1 MYRIRSEQNFETG
14 GSHPFKSRFLMQTA
28 TAAPTLVQRHA
39 GQQAEYA
46 AILTALRAV
55 KAKASEL
62 RGYYLSPHADSPL
75 AFEYERAKTL
85 LLALFEAAGDRALSD
100 HLRPLKEL
108 LTEVDGIAD
117 QCVFS
122 TLRRDGSLATHV
134 VGDVTNAAS
143 QIRAFQRAL
152 VNIGGHIRTDSVLP
166 LSQFLKY
173 YGLALPA
180 EQNTDSLTR
189 LIEEVEEK
197 RAIHRLNLEQG
208 LQISELIEPHD
219 HTAIH
224 NVISEILTDEA
235 GSVIDALASE
245 ITPPMTPQ
253 QLATQPTAC
262 LERLLDTPKARDLAQ
277 RLLGTL
283 NWYGSKSDEETVPDI
298 GAKLLLEALRL
309 WYELPHTDPSRSI
322 AGYQWQQRANHGK
335 SYADILKNFRQHLED
350 SLRTTTPTETAL
362 LGRLCQARFPVE
374 FQVRDIPHDLP
385 YATSIVWVNFVHGAH
400 LAQALDP
407 TLLQRLTFQQIT
419 DLPLKK
425 SQNASDALLQL
436 IALTRI
442 PAALTWAQAT
452 GAVEASAQ
460 TGDVQESRLKALQAL
475 EDHKAQLN
483 EAIVQLDIAPPNR
496 LKLAEQQLE
505 LALATEFTIAPMSI
519 RVMRDLY
526 RSGGRVERSIM
537 DTPDVPQKTW
547 SLLEVYASGGLSP
560 DRKWFISSNGTT
572 ARHWIRLSSDRK
584 FESGSVDPDVHPR
597 LFFPG
602 IRTLPDIDALFD
614 EQFKS
619 YLAKSKTAYE
629 GLIKSVLVTL
639 PWSDRKAL
647 EHGEV
652 RVLSLRD
659 QTGRKA
665 DEETAAHTL
674 PLRARMGFVLQATY
688 GNAVRFYECLP
699 RAGVIRPRP
708 DVTTAHVGGVRGKFL
723 FRNRLV
729 EEDYDYYIA
738 ILARPLPFD
747 RDAHTTGTPA
757 KSGASCNAILDP
769 LGDALPPTPTPS
781 AHHDI
786 SPNLTLTSARTR
798 QIASFIA
805 THLFYVDEQN
815 LRREALGV
823 TQFERDRD
831 EKHWLHNL
839 KEFVPFWGS
848 IEDLQSDKFGDRVLG
863 AIGLVLD
870 IVSFAVP
877 LGKFAAGSIRL
888 AVRAGGL
895 GIRSTLPRMVQLS
908 GKLLT
913 SSLKNLNPLDGS
925 VDLLRLTGRS
935 IKGAGR
941 AVVYLEKRAM
951 FQLKKLAGKADSY
964 DFVSS
969 LPQATEPGR
978 WKPLKNA
985 DRLGIVK
992 GIEDVPVRK
1001 IDGHHYLLDPL
1012 STRPYGPRLTPQ
1024 HHELSLGRSSYD
1036 TVKKTDDLVFVELP
1050 EQAHARYQFDID
1062 GRTTVFIDDVP
1073 YRLDGEELRR
1083 IEMIDDSSALTL
1095 VPCRPRRAPNNGSEC
1110 LSSFVTGTPAPTP
1123 EVGSFDETKG
1133 YAPWFGDRVSDA
1145 VSRPGHDGQFVTHE
1159 GNLYQ
1164 IIDNIPT
1171 LYTGDIT
1178 ELGFARKWLVPR
1190 REMPASLMFRK
1201 GIYGRIEVKG
1211 VYEGAEDPHRIGVIL
1226 VPSIDESSTYV
1237 FSRINTDKY
1246 YVATVPT
1253 GQSLSEPLTLKRLFK
1268 ADMAEGTLGAELL
1281 TVYTGSL
1288 SANNIAR
1295 IHSKEAL
1302 ELAMKTMDEIA
1313 IPIGMAPNPAG
1324 NMKFLKVDTSP
1335 GEALMFDHSTRMI
1348 VTRLPEGD
1356 TTWSRSK
1363 DAPEDFRQ
1371 STASIFDTL
1380 FMSPTIDA
1388 SNANSALRINQT
1400 MQKLHQL
1407 TPKRQRPFNPRN
1419 IAYADVM
1426 TSSGQREIYV
1436 SVSGAQ
1442 QATGHLPLFKQHL
1455 GADSVPVGGSTYF
1468 NIDMNQSFPHTSLE
1482 VTAEGKLLAVPAT
1495 IKDIATYKPAQSIK
1509 PTSLDSESKLIR
1521 VIREKYPDPKA
1532 IKSVNIATTMPPC
1545 ESCSIVMKQ
1554 FGYDGGENA
1563 LQVLWK

>member
-1 MYRIRSEQNFETG
+1 
-14 GSHPFKSRFLMQTA
+14 MQTA
-28 TAAPTLVQRHA
+28 TAAPTPAQRHA
-39 GQQAEYA
+39 GQQAEYET
-46 AILTALRAV
+46 ILSALQAVRTRA
-55 KAKASEL
+55 SDL
-62 RGYYLSPHADSPL
+62 HGFYLSPSADSPL
-75 AFEYERAKTL
+75 TLEYERTKTL
-85 LLALFEAAGDRALSD
+85 LRTFFEDTSDNALSV
-100 HLRPLKEL
+100 HLRPLKGL
-108 LTEVDGIAD
+108 LTEVSGIGD
-117 QCVFS
+117 QCVFLTS
-122 TLRRDGSLATHV
+122 HNDGTVDTHTIK
-134 VGDVTNAAS
+134 DVTKS
-143 QIRAFQRAL
+143 TGDIRAFQRAL
-152 VNIGGHIRTDSVLP
+152 VGIGGYIRSDRVLP
-166 LSQFLKY
+166 LPQVLKY

-189 LIEEVEEK
+189 LIEQVEEK

-208 LQISELIEPHD
+208 LQISELIEQHQ
-219 HTAIH
+219 HILML
-224 NVISEILTDEA
+224 NVVSEIVTKEA
-235 GSVIDALASE
+235 RSVIDILARE
-245 ITPPMTPQ
+245 VTPPMTPQ

-262 LERLLDTPKARDLAQ
+262 LGRLLDTPKARDLGQ
-277 RLLGTL
+277 RLLKTL
-283 NWYGSKSDEETVPDI
+283 NWYGSRSDEKTVPEI

-309 WYELPHTDPSRSI
+309 WYFLTLTDASHSI
-322 AGYQWQQRANHGK
+322 ARYQLQHRANHGK
-335 SYADILKNFRQHLED
+335 SYPDILKHFRQHLED
-350 SLRTTTPTETAL
+350 SLRTRSPIETAL

-400 LAQALDP
+400 LAHALDP

-425 SQNASDALLQL
+425 SQNASKALLQL
-436 IALTRI
+436 IALTRV
-442 PAALTWAQAT
+442 PAALTCAQAID
-452 GAVEASAQ
+452 AVEPSAQ

-475 EDHKAQLN
+475 EDHQVQLN
-483 EAIVQLDIAPPNR
+483 EAIVQLDISAPKR
-496 LKLAEQQLE
+496 LKLAEQQLK
-505 LALATEFTIAPMSI
+505 LAFATGVSPDPLRI
-519 RVMRDLY
+519 RVMRNLY
-526 RSGGRVERSIM
+526 RSGKRVERNIM
-537 DTPDVPQKTW
+537 ESTDLPQKTW
-547 SLLEVYASGGLSP
+547 PLLEVYASGGLNA
-560 DRKWFISSNGTT
+560 DNKWYITDDGKT
-572 ARHWIRLSSDRK
+572 ARDWIRLSTDRT
-584 FESGSVDPDVHPR
+584 FESGPVDSDARSITLLPR
-597 LFFPG
+597 N
-602 IRTLPDIDALFD
+602 RTLPDIAVLFD

-619 YLAKSKTAYE
+619 YLAKSKAAYE
-629 GLIKSVLVTL
+629 LLIKSLLVTL
-639 PWSDRKAL
+639 PWADRKAL

-659 QTGRKA
+659 ETGRKA

-688 GNAVRFYECLP
+688 KNAVRFYECLP
-699 RAGVIRPRP
+699 RAGVIRPRA
-708 DVTTAHVGGVRGKFL
+708 DVTTAHVGGDRGHYFSV
-723 FRNRLV
+723 NRLV
-729 EEDYDYYIA
+729 EEDYASYIA
-738 ILARPLPFD
+738 IRKHRLPFD
-747 RDAHTTGTPA
+747 QDAHATGTPP
-757 KSGASCNAILDP
+757 KSGATCLAILDP
-769 LGDALPPTPTPS
+769 LGDALPPSRTPS
-781 AHHDI
+781 ADHDI
-786 SPNLTLTSARTR
+786 SPNLTLTSPRTQ

-805 THLFYVDEQN
+805 THLLYLDEKEV
-815 LRREALGV
+815 RREAWGV
-823 TQFERDRD
+823 TPYERHLE
-831 EKHWLHNL
+831 EKHWLHSVKGFL
-839 KEFVPFWGS
+839 PFWGS

-870 IVSFAVP
+870 ILSFAVP

-888 AVRAGGL
+888 AARAGRL
-895 GIRSTLPRMVQLS
+895 GIRSTLPRMVKLS

-925 VDLLRLTGRS
+925 VDLLRLVGRGV
-935 IKGAGR
+935 KGAGR
-941 AVVYLEKRAM
+941 AVVFLERRAV

-964 DFVSS
+964 DLVSS
-969 LPQATEPGR
+969 LPQATEPGH
-978 WKPLKNA
+978 WKPLMDA
-985 DRLGIVK
+985 DELGIVK

-1001 IDGHHYLLDPL
+1001 IDGHHYLVDPL

-1024 HHELSLGRSSYD
+1024 NHELSLGRSSYD
-1036 TVKKTDDLVFVELP
+1036 TVKKTDELVFFELP
-1050 EQAHARYQFDID
+1050 EQAHVRYQFDID

-1083 IEMIDDSSALTL
+1083 VEMIDDSSALTL

-1110 LSSFVTGTPAPTP
+1110 LNSFVTGTPASTP

-1133 YAPWFGDRVSDA
+1133 YAPWFGDRVSEA
-1145 VSRPGHDGQFVTHE
+1145 VSRPDHDGQFVTHE

-1171 LYTGDIT
+1171 LYRGDIT
-1178 ELGFARKWLVPR
+1178 KLGFTKKWLVPR
-1190 REMPASLMFRK
+1190 HEMPATLMFRK

-1211 VYEGAEDPHRIGVIL
+1211 VYEGADDPHRIGAIL
-1226 VPSIDESSTYV
+1226 VPSKDESSTYV

-1246 YVATVPT
+1246 YFATVPK
-1253 GQSLSEPLTLKRLFK
+1253 GQSLSEPLTLKRLLK

-1295 IHSKEAL
+1295 MHSKEAL

-1313 IPIGMAPNPAG
+1313 IPIGTAPDPAG

-1348 VTRLPEGD
+1348 VTRLPEGA

-1363 DAPEDFRQ
+1363 DAPEDLRQ

-1388 SNANSALRINQT
+1388 SKANSALRINQT

-1407 TPKRQRPFNPRN
+1407 TPKRQRSFNPRN
-1419 IAYADVM
+1419 IAYAEVM

-1436 SVSGAQ
+1436 SVSGAR
-1442 QATGHLPLFKQHL
+1442 QATGHLPLFKQNL
-1455 GADSVPVGGSTYF
+1455 GADSVRVGESTYF
-1468 NIDMNQSFPHTSLE
+1468 NIDMNQNFPYTSLE
-1482 VTAEGKLLAVPAT
+1482 VTAEGKLLAVPTT
-1495 IKDIATYKPAQSIK
+1495 IKDIGTYKPVQSIK
-1509 PTSLDSESKLIR
+1509 PTSLDSESKLIN

-1545 ESCSIVMKQ
+1545 ESCSIVMKN

-1563 LQVLWK
+1563 LQVLWS

>member
-1 MYRIRSEQNFETG
+1 
-14 GSHPFKSRFLMQTA
+14 MQTA
-28 TAAPTLVQRHA
+28 TAAPTPAQRHA
-39 GQQAEYA
+39 GQQAEYET
-46 AILTALRAV
+46 ILSALQAVRTRA
-55 KAKASEL
+55 SDL
-62 RGYYLSPHADSPL
+62 HGFYLSPSADSSL
-75 AFEYERAKTL
+75 TLEYERTKTL
-85 LLALFEAAGDRALSD
+85 LRTFFEDTSDNALSV
-100 HLRPLKEL
+100 HLRPLKGL
-108 LTEVDGIAD
+108 LTEVSGIGD
-117 QCVFS
+117 QCVFLTS
-122 TLRRDGSLATHV
+122 HNDGTVDTHTIK
-134 VGDVTNAAS
+134 DVTKS
-143 QIRAFQRAL
+143 TGDIRAFQRAL
-152 VNIGGHIRTDSVLP
+152 VGIGGYIRSDRVLP
-166 LSQFLKY
+166 LPQVLKY

-189 LIEEVEEK
+189 LIEQMEEK

-208 LQISELIEPHD
+208 LQISELIEQHQ
-219 HTAIH
+219 HILML
-224 NVISEILTDEA
+224 NVVSEIVTKEA
-235 GSVIDALASE
+235 RSVIDILARE
-245 ITPPMTPQ
+245 VTPPMTPQ

-262 LERLLDTPKARDLAQ
+262 LGRLLDTPKARDLGQ
-277 RLLGTL
+277 RLLKTL
-283 NWYGSKSDEETVPDI
+283 NWYGSRSDEKTVPEI

-309 WYELPHTDPSRSI
+309 WYFLTLTDASHSI
-322 AGYQWQQRANHGK
+322 ARYQLQHRANHGK
-335 SYADILKNFRQHLED
+335 SYPDILKHFRQHLED
-350 SLRTTTPTETAL
+350 SLRTRSPIETAL

-400 LAQALDP
+400 LAHALDP

-425 SQNASDALLQL
+425 SQNASKALLQL
-436 IALTRI
+436 IALTRV
-442 PAALTWAQAT
+442 PAALTCAQAID
-452 GAVEASAQ
+452 AVEPSAQ

-475 EDHKAQLN
+475 EDHQVQLN
-483 EAIVQLDIAPPNR
+483 EAIVQLDISAPKR
-496 LKLAEQQLE
+496 LKLAEQQLK
-505 LALATEFTIAPMSI
+505 LAFATGVSPDPLRI
-519 RVMRDLY
+519 RVMRNLY
-526 RSGGRVERSIM
+526 RSGKRVERNIM
-537 DTPDVPQKTW
+537 ESTDLPQKTW
-547 SLLEVYASGGLSP
+547 PLLEVYASGGLNA
-560 DRKWFISSNGTT
+560 DNKWYITDDGKT
-572 ARHWIRLSSDRK
+572 ARDWIRLSTDRT
-584 FESGSVDPDVHPR
+584 FESGPVDSDARSITLLPR
-597 LFFPG
+597 N
-602 IRTLPDIDALFD
+602 RTLPDIAVLFD

-619 YLAKSKTAYE
+619 YLAKSKAAYE
-629 GLIKSVLVTL
+629 LLIKSLLVTL
-639 PWSDRKAL
+639 PWADRKAL

-659 QTGRKA
+659 ETGRKA

-688 GNAVRFYECLP
+688 KNAVRFYECLP
-699 RAGVIRPRP
+699 RAGVIRPRA
-708 DVTTAHVGGVRGKFL
+708 DVTTAHVGGDRGHYFSV
-723 FRNRLV
+723 NRLV
-729 EEDYDYYIA
+729 EEDYASYIA
-738 ILARPLPFD
+738 IRKHRLPFD
-747 RDAHTTGTPA
+747 QDAHATGTPP
-757 KSGASCNAILDP
+757 KSGATCLAILDP
-769 LGDALPPTPTPS
+769 LGDALPPSRTPS
-781 AHHDI
+781 ADHDI
-786 SPNLTLTSARTR
+786 SPNLTLTSPRTQ
-798 QIASFIA
+798 QIASFIT
-805 THLFYVDEQN
+805 THLLYLDEKEV
-815 LRREALGV
+815 RREAWGV
-823 TQFERDRD
+823 TSYERHLE
-831 EKHWLHNL
+831 EKHWLHSVKGFL
-839 KEFVPFWGS
+839 PFWGS

-870 IVSFAVP
+870 ILSFAVP

-888 AVRAGGL
+888 AARAGRL
-895 GIRSTLPRMVQLS
+895 GIRSTLPRMVKLS

-925 VDLLRLTGRS
+925 VDLLRLVGRGV
-935 IKGAGR
+935 KGAGR
-941 AVVYLEKRAM
+941 AVVFLERRAV

-964 DFVSS
+964 DLVSS

-978 WKPLKNA
+978 WKPLMDA
-985 DRLGIVK
+985 DELGIVK

-1001 IDGHHYLLDPL
+1001 IDGHHYLVDPL

-1024 HHELSLGRSSYD
+1024 NHELSLGRSSYD
-1036 TVKKTDDLVFVELP
+1036 TVKKTDELVFFELP
-1050 EQAHARYQFDID
+1050 EQAHVRYQFDID

-1083 IEMIDDSSALTL
+1083 VEMIDDSSALTL

-1110 LSSFVTGTPAPTP
+1110 LNSFVTGTPASTP

-1133 YAPWFGDRVSDA
+1133 YAPWFGDRVSEA
-1145 VSRPGHDGQFVTHE
+1145 VSRPDHDGQFVTHE

-1171 LYTGDIT
+1171 LYRGDIT
-1178 ELGFARKWLVPR
+1178 KLGFTKKWLVPR
-1190 REMPASLMFRK
+1190 HEMPATLMFRK

-1211 VYEGAEDPHRIGVIL
+1211 VYEGADDPHRIGAIL
-1226 VPSIDESSTYV
+1226 VPSKDESSTYV

-1246 YVATVPT
+1246 YFATVPK
-1253 GQSLSEPLTLKRLFK
+1253 GQSLSEPLTLKRLLK

-1295 IHSKEAL
+1295 MHSKEAL

-1313 IPIGMAPNPAG
+1313 IPIGTAPDPAG

-1348 VTRLPEGD
+1348 VTRLPEGA

-1363 DAPEDFRQ
+1363 DAPEDLRQ

-1388 SNANSALRINQT
+1388 SKANSALRINQT

-1407 TPKRQRPFNPRN
+1407 TPKRQRSFNPRN
-1419 IAYADVM
+1419 IAYAEVM

-1436 SVSGAQ
+1436 SVSGAR
-1442 QATGHLPLFKQHL
+1442 QATGHLPLFKQNL
-1455 GADSVPVGGSTYF
+1455 GADSVRVGESTYF
-1468 NIDMNQSFPHTSLE
+1468 NIDMNQNFPYTSLE
-1482 VTAEGKLLAVPAT
+1482 VTAEGKLLAVPTT
-1495 IKDIATYKPAQSIK
+1495 IKDIGTYKPVQSIK
-1509 PTSLDSESKLIR
+1509 PTSLDSESKLIN

-1545 ESCSIVMKQ
+1545 ESCSIVMKN

-1563 LQVLWK
+1563 LQVLWS

>member
-1 MYRIRSEQNFETG
+1 
-14 GSHPFKSRFLMQTA
+14 MQTA
-28 TAAPTLVQRHA
+28 TAAPTPAQRHA
-39 GQQAEYA
+39 GQQAEYET
-46 AILTALRAV
+46 ILSALQAVRTRA
-55 KAKASEL
+55 SDL
-62 RGYYLSPHADSPL
+62 HGFYLSPSADSSL
-75 AFEYERAKTL
+75 TLEYERTKTL
-85 LLALFEAAGDRALSD
+85 LRTFFEDTSDNALSV
-100 HLRPLKEL
+100 HLRPLKGL
-108 LTEVDGIAD
+108 LTEVSGIGD
-117 QCVFS
+117 QCVFLTS
-122 TLRRDGSLATHV
+122 HNDGTVDTHTIK
-134 VGDVTNAAS
+134 DVTKS
-143 QIRAFQRAL
+143 TGEIRTFQRAL
-152 VNIGGHIRTDSVLP
+152 VGIGGYIRSDRVLP
-166 LSQFLKY
+166 LPQVLKY

-189 LIEEVEEK
+189 LIEQMEEK

-208 LQISELIEPHD
+208 LQISELIEQHQ
-219 HTAIH
+219 HILML
-224 NVISEILTDEA
+224 NVVSEIVTKEA
-235 GSVIDALASE
+235 RSVIDILARE
-245 ITPPMTPQ
+245 VTPPMTPQ

-262 LERLLDTPKARDLAQ
+262 LGRLLDTPKAGDLGQ
-277 RLLGTL
+277 RLLKTL
-283 NWYGSKSDEETVPDI
+283 NWYGSRSDEKTVPEI

-309 WYELPHTDPSRSI
+309 WYFLTLTDASHSI
-322 AGYQWQQRANHGK
+322 ARYQLQHRANHGK
-335 SYADILKNFRQHLED
+335 SYPDILKHFRQHLED
-350 SLRTTTPTETAL
+350 SLRTRSPIETAL

-374 FQVRDIPHDLP
+374 FQVRDIPPDLP

-400 LAQALDP
+400 LAHALDP

-425 SQNASDALLQL
+425 SQNASKALLQL
-436 IALTRI
+436 IALTRV
-442 PAALTWAQAT
+442 PAALTCAQAID
-452 GAVEASAQ
+452 AVEPSAQ

-475 EDHKAQLN
+475 EDHQVQLN
-483 EAIVQLDIAPPNR
+483 EAIVQLDISAPKR
-496 LKLAEQQLE
+496 LKLAEQQLK
-505 LALATEFTIAPMSI
+505 LAFATGVSPDPLRI
-519 RVMRDLY
+519 RVMRNLY
-526 RSGGRVERSIM
+526 RSGKRVERNIM
-537 DTPDVPQKTW
+537 ESTDLPQKTW
-547 SLLEVYASGGLSP
+547 PLLEVYASGGLNA
-560 DRKWFISSNGTT
+560 DNKWYITDDGKT
-572 ARHWIRLSSDRK
+572 ARDWIRLSTDRT
-584 FESGSVDPDVHPR
+584 FESGPVDSDARSVTLLPR
-597 LFFPG
+597 N
-602 IRTLPDIDALFD
+602 RTLPDIAVLFD

-619 YLAKSKTAYE
+619 YLAKSKAAYE
-629 GLIKSVLVTL
+629 LLIKSLLVTL
-639 PWSDRKAL
+639 PWADRKAL

-659 QTGRKA
+659 ETGRKA

-688 GNAVRFYECLP
+688 KNAVRFYECLP
-699 RAGVIRPRP
+699 RAGVIRPRA
-708 DVTTAHVGGVRGKFL
+708 DVTTAHVGGDRGHYFSV
-723 FRNRLV
+723 NRLV
-729 EEDYDYYIA
+729 EEDYASYIA
-738 ILARPLPFD
+738 IRKHRLPFD
-747 RDAHTTGTPA
+747 QDAHAIGSPP
-757 KSGASCNAILDP
+757 KSGATCLAILDP
-769 LGDALPPTPTPS
+769 LGDALPPSRTPS
-781 AHHDI
+781 ADHDI
-786 SPNLTLTSARTR
+786 SPNLTLTCPRTQ

-805 THLFYVDEQN
+805 THLLYLDEKEV
-815 LRREALGV
+815 RREAWGV
-823 TQFERDRD
+823 TSYERHLE
-831 EKHWLHNL
+831 EKHWLHSVKGFL
-839 KEFVPFWGS
+839 PFWGS

-870 IVSFAVP
+870 ILSFAVP

-888 AVRAGGL
+888 AARAGRL
-895 GIRSTLPRMVQLS
+895 GIRSTLPRMVKLS

-925 VDLLRLTGRS
+925 VDLLRLVGRGV
-935 IKGAGR
+935 KGAGR
-941 AVVYLEKRAM
+941 AVVFLERRAV

-964 DFVSS
+964 DLVSS

-978 WKPLKNA
+978 WKPLMDA
-985 DRLGIVK
+985 DELGIVK

-1001 IDGHHYLLDPL
+1001 IDGHHYLVDPL

-1024 HHELSLGRSSYD
+1024 NHELSLGRSSYD
-1036 TVKKTDDLVFVELP
+1036 TVKKTDELVFFELP
-1050 EQAHARYQFDID
+1050 EQAHVRYQFDID

-1083 IEMIDDSSALTL
+1083 VEMIDDSSALTL

-1110 LSSFVTGTPAPTP
+1110 LNSFVTGTPASTP

-1133 YAPWFGDRVSDA
+1133 YAPWFGDRVSEA
-1145 VSRPGHDGQFVTHE
+1145 VSRPDHDGQFVTHE

-1171 LYTGDIT
+1171 LYRGDIT
-1178 ELGFARKWLVPR
+1178 KLGFTKKWLVPR
-1190 REMPASLMFRK
+1190 HEMPATLMFRK

-1211 VYEGAEDPHRIGVIL
+1211 VYEGADDPHRIGAIL
-1226 VPSIDESSTYV
+1226 VPSKDESSTYV

-1246 YVATVPT
+1246 YFATVPK
-1253 GQSLSEPLTLKRLFK
+1253 GQSLSEPLTLKRLLK

-1295 IHSKEAL
+1295 MHSKEAL

-1313 IPIGMAPNPAG
+1313 IPIGTAPNPPG

-1348 VTRLPEGD
+1348 VTRLPEGA

-1363 DAPEDFRQ
+1363 DAPEDLRQ

-1388 SNANSALRINQT
+1388 SKANSALRINQT

-1407 TPKRQRPFNPRN
+1407 TPKRQRSFNPRN
-1419 IAYADVM
+1419 IAYAEVM

-1436 SVSGAQ
+1436 SVSGAR
-1442 QATGHLPLFKQHL
+1442 QATGHLPLFKQNL
-1455 GADSVPVGGSTYF
+1455 GADSVRVGESTYF
-1468 NIDMNQSFPHTSLE
+1468 NIDMNQNFPYTSLE
-1482 VTAEGKLLAVPAT
+1482 VTAEGKLLAVPTT
-1495 IKDIATYKPAQSIK
+1495 IKDIGTYKPVQSIK
-1509 PTSLDSESKLIR
+1509 PTSLDSESKLIN

-1545 ESCSIVMKQ
+1545 ESCSIVMKN

-1563 LQVLWK
+1563 LQVLWS

>member
-1 MYRIRSEQNFETG
+1 
-14 GSHPFKSRFLMQTA
+14 MQTA
-28 TAAPTLVQRHA
+28 TAAPTPAQRHA
-39 GQQAEYA
+39 GQQAEYET
-46 AILTALRAV
+46 ILSALQAVRTRA
-55 KAKASEL
+55 SDL
-62 RGYYLSPHADSPL
+62 HGFYLSPSADSSL
-75 AFEYERAKTL
+75 TLEYERTKTL
-85 LLALFEAAGDRALSD
+85 LRTFFEDTSDNALSV
-100 HLRPLKEL
+100 HLRPLKGL
-108 LTEVDGIAD
+108 LTEVSGIGD
-117 QCVFS
+117 QCVFLTS
-122 TLRRDGSLATHV
+122 HNDGTVDTHTIK
-134 VGDVTNAAS
+134 DVTKS
-143 QIRAFQRAL
+143 TGDIRAFQRAL
-152 VNIGGHIRTDSVLP
+152 VGIGGYIRSDRVLP
-166 LSQFLKY
+166 LPQVLKY

-208 LQISELIEPHD
+208 LQISELIEQHQ
-219 HTAIH
+219 HILML
-224 NVISEILTDEA
+224 NVVSEIVTKEA
-235 GSVIDALASE
+235 RSVIDILARE
-245 ITPPMTPQ
+245 VTPPMTPQ

-262 LERLLDTPKARDLAQ
+262 LGRLLDTPKARDLGQ
-277 RLLGTL
+277 RLLKTL
-283 NWYGSKSDEETVPDI
+283 NWYGSRSDEKTVPEI

-309 WYELPHTDPSRSI
+309 WYFLTLTDASHSI
-322 AGYQWQQRANHGK
+322 ARYQLQHRANHGK
-335 SYADILKNFRQHLED
+335 SYPDILKHFRQHLED
-350 SLRTTTPTETAL
+350 SLRTRSPIETAL

-400 LAQALDP
+400 LAHALDP

-425 SQNASDALLQL
+425 SQNASKALLQL
-436 IALTRI
+436 IALTRV
-442 PAALTWAQAT
+442 PAALTCAQAID
-452 GAVEASAQ
+452 AVEPSAQ

-475 EDHKAQLN
+475 EDHQVQLN
-483 EAIVQLDIAPPNR
+483 EAIVQLDISAPKR
-496 LKLAEQQLE
+496 LKLAEQQLK
-505 LALATEFTIAPMSI
+505 LAFATGVSPDPLRI
-519 RVMRDLY
+519 RVMRNLY
-526 RSGGRVERSIM
+526 RSGKRVERNIM
-537 DTPDVPQKTW
+537 ESTDLPQKTW
-547 SLLEVYASGGLSP
+547 PLLEVYASGGLNA
-560 DRKWFISSNGTT
+560 DNKWYITDDGKT
-572 ARHWIRLSSDRK
+572 ARDWIRLSTDRT
-584 FESGSVDPDVHPR
+584 FESGPVDSDARSITLLPR
-597 LFFPG
+597 N
-602 IRTLPDIDALFD
+602 RTLPDIAVLFD

-619 YLAKSKTAYE
+619 YLAKSKAAYE
-629 GLIKSVLVTL
+629 LLIKSLLVTL
-639 PWSDRKAL
+639 PWADRKAL

-659 QTGRKA
+659 ETGRKA

-688 GNAVRFYECLP
+688 KNAVRFYECLP
-699 RAGVIRPRP
+699 RAGVIRPRA
-708 DVTTAHVGGVRGKFL
+708 DVTTAHVGGDRGHYFSV
-723 FRNRLV
+723 NRLV
-729 EEDYDYYIA
+729 EEDYASYIA
-738 ILARPLPFD
+738 IRKHRLPFD
-747 RDAHTTGTPA
+747 QDAHATGTPP
-757 KSGASCNAILDP
+757 KSGATCLAILDP
-769 LGDALPPTPTPS
+769 LGDALPPSRTPS
-781 AHHDI
+781 ADHDI
-786 SPNLTLTSARTR
+786 SPNLTLTSPRTQ

-805 THLFYVDEQN
+805 THLLYLDEKEV
-815 LRREALGV
+815 RREAWGV
-823 TQFERDRD
+823 TSYERHLE
-831 EKHWLHNL
+831 EKHWLHSVKGFL
-839 KEFVPFWGS
+839 PFWGS

-870 IVSFAVP
+870 ILSFAVP

-888 AVRAGGL
+888 AARAGRL
-895 GIRSTLPRMVQLS
+895 GIRSTLPRMVKLS

-925 VDLLRLTGRS
+925 VDLLRLVGRGV
-935 IKGAGR
+935 KGAGR
-941 AVVYLEKRAM
+941 AVVFLERRAV

-964 DFVSS
+964 DLVSS

-978 WKPLKNA
+978 WKPLMDA
-985 DRLGIVK
+985 DELGIVK

-1001 IDGHHYLLDPL
+1001 IDGHHYLVDPL

-1024 HHELSLGRSSYD
+1024 NHELSLGRSSYD
-1036 TVKKTDDLVFVELP
+1036 TVKKTDELVFFELP
-1050 EQAHARYQFDID
+1050 EQAHVRYQFDID

-1083 IEMIDDSSALTL
+1083 VEMIDDSSALTL

-1110 LSSFVTGTPAPTP
+1110 LNSFVTGTPASTP

-1133 YAPWFGDRVSDA
+1133 YAPWFGDRVSEA
-1145 VSRPGHDGQFVTHE
+1145 VSRPDHDGQFVTHE

-1171 LYTGDIT
+1171 LYRGDIT
-1178 ELGFARKWLVPR
+1178 KLGFTKKWLVPR
-1190 REMPASLMFRK
+1190 HEMPATLMFRK

-1211 VYEGAEDPHRIGVIL
+1211 VYEGADDPHRIGAIL
-1226 VPSIDESSTYV
+1226 VPSKDESSTYV

-1246 YVATVPT
+1246 YFATVPK
-1253 GQSLSEPLTLKRLFK
+1253 GQSLSEPLTLKRLLK

-1295 IHSKEAL
+1295 MHSKEAL

-1313 IPIGMAPNPAG
+1313 IPIGTAPDPAG

-1348 VTRLPEGD
+1348 VTRLPEGA

-1363 DAPEDFRQ
+1363 DAPEDLRQ

-1388 SNANSALRINQT
+1388 SKANSALRINQT

-1407 TPKRQRPFNPRN
+1407 TPKRQRSFNPRN
-1419 IAYADVM
+1419 IAYAEVM

-1436 SVSGAQ
+1436 SVSGAR
-1442 QATGHLPLFKQHL
+1442 QATGHLPLFKQNL
-1455 GADSVPVGGSTYF
+1455 GADSVRVGESTYF
-1468 NIDMNQSFPHTSLE
+1468 NIDMNQNFPYTSLE
-1482 VTAEGKLLAVPAT
+1482 VTAEGKLLAVPTT
-1495 IKDIATYKPAQSIK
+1495 IKDIGTYKPVQSIK
-1509 PTSLDSESKLIR
+1509 PTSLDSESKLIN

-1545 ESCSIVMKQ
+1545 ESCSIVMKN

-1563 LQVLWK
+1563 LQVLWS

>member
-1 MYRIRSEQNFETG
+1 
-14 GSHPFKSRFLMQTA
+14 MQTA
-28 TAAPTLVQRHA
+28 TAAPTPAQRHA
-39 GQQAEYA
+39 GQQAEYET
-46 AILTALRAV
+46 ILSALQAVRTRA
-55 KAKASEL
+55 SDL
-62 RGYYLSPHADSPL
+62 HGFYLSPSADSPL
-75 AFEYERAKTL
+75 TLEYERTKTL
-85 LLALFEAAGDRALSD
+85 LRTFFEDTSDNALSV
-100 HLRPLKEL
+100 HLRPLKGL
-108 LTEVDGIAD
+108 LTEVSGIGD
-117 QCVFS
+117 QCVFLTS
-122 TLRRDGSLATHV
+122 HNDGTVDTHTIK
-134 VGDVTNAAS
+134 DVTKS
-143 QIRAFQRAL
+143 TGDIRTFQRAL
-152 VNIGGHIRTDSVLP
+152 VGIGGYIRSDRVLP
-166 LSQFLKY
+166 LPQVLKY

-189 LIEEVEEK
+189 LIEQVEEK

-208 LQISELIEPHD
+208 LQISELIEQHQ
-219 HTAIH
+219 HILML
-224 NVISEILTDEA
+224 NVVSEIVTKEA
-235 GSVIDALASE
+235 RSVIDILARE
-245 ITPPMTPQ
+245 VTPPMTPH

-262 LERLLDTPKARDLAQ
+262 LGRLLDTPKARDLGQ
-277 RLLGTL
+277 RLLKTL
-283 NWYGSKSDEETVPDI
+283 NWYGSRSDEKTVPEI

-309 WYELPHTDPSRSI
+309 WYFLTLTDASHSI
-322 AGYQWQQRANHGK
+322 ARYQLQHRANHGK
-335 SYADILKNFRQHLED
+335 SYPDILKHFRQHLED
-350 SLRTTTPTETAL
+350 SLRTRSPIETAL

-400 LAQALDP
+400 LAHALDP

-425 SQNASDALLQL
+425 SQNASKALLQL
-436 IALTRI
+436 IALTRV
-442 PAALTWAQAT
+442 PAALTCAQAID
-452 GAVEASAQ
+452 AVEPSAQ

-475 EDHKAQLN
+475 EDHQVQLN
-483 EAIVQLDIAPPNR
+483 EAIVQLDISAPKR
-496 LKLAEQQLE
+496 LKLAEQQLK
-505 LALATEFTIAPMSI
+505 LAFATGVSPDPLRI
-519 RVMRDLY
+519 RVMRNLY
-526 RSGGRVERSIM
+526 RSGKRVERNIM
-537 DTPDVPQKTW
+537 ESTDLPQKTW
-547 SLLEVYASGGLSP
+547 PLLEVYASGGLNA
-560 DRKWFISSNGTT
+560 DNKWYITDDGKT
-572 ARHWIRLSSDRK
+572 ARDWIRLSTDRT
-584 FESGSVDPDVHPR
+584 FESGPVDSDARSITLLPR
-597 LFFPG
+597 N
-602 IRTLPDIDALFD
+602 RTLPDIAVLFD

-619 YLAKSKTAYE
+619 YLAKSKAAYE
-629 GLIKSVLVTL
+629 LLIKSLLVTL
-639 PWSDRKAL
+639 PWADRKAL

-659 QTGRKA
+659 ETGRKA

-688 GNAVRFYECLP
+688 KNAVRFYECLP
-699 RAGVIRPRP
+699 RAGVIRPRA
-708 DVTTAHVGGVRGKFL
+708 DVTTAHVGGDRGHYFSV
-723 FRNRLV
+723 NRLV
-729 EEDYDYYIA
+729 EEDYASYIA
-738 ILARPLPFD
+738 IRKHRLPFD
-747 RDAHTTGTPA
+747 QDAHATGSPP
-757 KSGASCNAILDP
+757 KSGATCLAILDP
-769 LGDALPPTPTPS
+769 LGDALPPSRTPS
-781 AHHDI
+781 ADHDI
-786 SPNLTLTSARTR
+786 SPNLTLTSPRTQ

-805 THLFYVDEQN
+805 THLLYLDEKEV
-815 LRREALGV
+815 RREAWGV
-823 TQFERDRD
+823 TPYERHLE
-831 EKHWLHNL
+831 EKHWLHSVKGFL
-839 KEFVPFWGS
+839 PFWGS

-870 IVSFAVP
+870 ILSFAVP

-888 AVRAGGL
+888 AARAGRL
-895 GIRSTLPRMVQLS
+895 GIRSTLPRMVKLS

-925 VDLLRLTGRS
+925 VDLLRLVGRGV
-935 IKGAGR
+935 KGAGR
-941 AVVYLEKRAM
+941 AVVFLERRAV

-964 DFVSS
+964 DLVSS
-969 LPQATEPGR
+969 LPQATEPGH
-978 WKPLKNA
+978 WKPLMDA
-985 DRLGIVK
+985 DELGIVK

-1001 IDGHHYLLDPL
+1001 IDGHHYLVDPL

-1024 HHELSLGRSSYD
+1024 NHELSLGRSSYD
-1036 TVKKTDDLVFVELP
+1036 TVKKTDELVFFELP
-1050 EQAHARYQFDID
+1050 EQAHVRYQFDID

-1083 IEMIDDSSALTL
+1083 VEMIDDSSALTL

-1110 LSSFVTGTPAPTP
+1110 LNSFVTGTPASTP

-1133 YAPWFGDRVSDA
+1133 YAPWFGDRVSEA

-1171 LYTGDIT
+1171 LYRGDIT
-1178 ELGFARKWLVPR
+1178 KLGFTKKWLVPR
-1190 REMPASLMFRK
+1190 HEMPATLMFRK

-1211 VYEGAEDPHRIGVIL
+1211 VYEGADDPHRIGAIL
-1226 VPSIDESSTYV
+1226 VPSKDESSTYV

-1246 YVATVPT
+1246 YFATVPK
-1253 GQSLSEPLTLKRLFK
+1253 GQSLSEPLTLKRLLK

-1295 IHSKEAL
+1295 MHSKEAL

-1313 IPIGMAPNPAG
+1313 IPIGTAPDPAG

-1348 VTRLPEGD
+1348 VTRLPEGA

-1363 DAPEDFRQ
+1363 DAPEDLRQ

-1388 SNANSALRINQT
+1388 SKANSALRINQT

-1407 TPKRQRPFNPRN
+1407 TPKRQRSFNPRN
-1419 IAYADVM
+1419 IAYAEVM

-1436 SVSGAQ
+1436 SVSGAR
-1442 QATGHLPLFKQHL
+1442 QATGHLPLFKQNL
-1455 GADSVPVGGSTYF
+1455 GADSVRVGESTYF
-1468 NIDMNQSFPHTSLE
+1468 NIDMNQNFPYTSLE
-1482 VTAEGKLLAVPAT
+1482 VTDEGKLLAVPTT
-1495 IKDIATYKPAQSIK
+1495 IKDIGTYKPVQSIK
-1509 PTSLDSESKLIR
+1509 PTSLDSESKLIQ

-1545 ESCSIVMKQ
+1545 ESCSIVMKN

-1563 LQVLWK
+1563 LQVLWS